1 MQRKWDS
8 PRIGDHSHCGH
19 DDRRTPSVVPCSP
32 LIMICKRPPEVG
44 DRAVA
49 EKLND
54 RPRKT
59 LSYRKPSEAM
69 LEDGF

>member
-1 MQRKWDS
+1 
-8 PRIGDHSHCGH
+8 
-19 DDRRTPSVVPCSP
+19 
-32 LIMICKRPPEVG
+32 MICKCPPEVG
-44 DRAVA
+44 GRAVT

-69 LEDGF
+69 LELINDSARPESADRLKDD

>member
-1 MQRKWDS
+1 M
-8 PRIGDHSHCGH
+8 
-19 DDRRTPSVVPCSP
+19 VPCSP